1 MMREAE
7 DADEVLVNGNAS
19 PMPPII
25 GLVMA
30 IDVGGGVGDGCVVK
44 SKGVMVEVV
53 TRLVVVEAINRLD
66 LAEEVDVVRR
76 EVRVGPKAVERR
88 LASVDRR
95 ADMNG
100 RPPRDTLPISPLSDS
115 VTFMVRKVEFP
126 PM

>member
-1 MMREAE
+1 MREAE

-19 PMPPII
+19 PMPPIV
-25 GLVMA
+25 GFVMV
-30 IDVGGGVGDGCVVK
+30 IGGGDGVEEGCVVK
-44 SKGVMVEVV
+44 PKGAMVEVA
-53 TRLVVVEAINRLD
+53 TLLMVVEAINRLD

-76 EVRVGPKAVERR
+76 EVRMGPKVVERR
-88 LASVDRR
+88 LASVGRR

-100 RPPRDTLPISPLSDS
+100 RPPRDTLPISPSSDS